1 MSRHGRS
8 PAGETMVPM
17 DIIHAVYDGE
27 TARVLAWLDAD
38 VSEPRDVNDVEE
50 ETGHTLLMRPRLI
63 FPLWHT

>member
-1 MSRHGRS
+1 MVI
-8 PAGETMVPM
+8 PAEITNAA
-17 DIIHAVYDGE
+17 IDGD

-38 VSEPRDVNDVEE
+38 VAEPRDVNDDEE